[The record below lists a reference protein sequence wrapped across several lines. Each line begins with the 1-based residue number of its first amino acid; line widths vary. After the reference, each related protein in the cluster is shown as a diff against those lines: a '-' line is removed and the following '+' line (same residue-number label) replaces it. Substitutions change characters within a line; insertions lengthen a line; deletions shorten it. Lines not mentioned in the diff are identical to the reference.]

1 MGKKEK
7 KAEKEAAAVAV
18 AEEPAIVKV
27 IISNLKKG
35 IYMLMEF
42 ECLYFPL
49 IMYFVSF
56 WDLFPC

>member
-27 IISNLKKG
+27 IISNLKRNLYANG
-35 IYMLMEF
+35 IWMAILSINYVF
-42 ECLYFPL
+42 R
-49 IMYFVSF
+49 
-56 WDLFPC
+56 

>member
-27 IISNLKKG
+27 IISNLKRNLYANG
-35 IYMLMEF
+35 I
-42 ECLYFPL
+42 
-49 IMYFVSF
+49 
-56 WDLFPC
+56 